1 MRFLGIIGL
10 AAAFLAVGCSPSA
23 PTLEGTWSDAE
34 DRVFVEFNKN
44 EIYLGERNLNLR
56 LLCGSY
62 QYKNEDSI
70 EITFNEVGL
79 RARKFGKDP
88 KKGVTILHDTFASI
102 EEDEKFK
109 DVVLIGVK
117 LKDNTLVM
125 QAAGKP
131 PVTWK
136 VGKPYKQ

>member
-1 MRFLGIIGL
+1 MLYLRIVGL
-10 AAAFLAVGCSPSA
+10 VAAFLAVGCGPSA
-23 PTLEGTWSDAE
+23 PTLEGTWADAE

-44 EIYLGERNLNLR
+44 EIYLGERTMNLR
-56 LLCGSY
+56 LLCGTY
-62 QYKNEDSI
+62 QYKNDDSI

-79 RARKFGKDP
+79 KARKFGKDP
-88 KKGVTILHDTFASI
+88 KKGVTILHDTFASA

-109 DVVLIGVK
+109 DVVLICVK